1 MSEAKKERKTDV
13 EMALDAA
20 QNLRRRIVNLKLD
33 RYEESPL
40 LDKAS
45 DIMRSIE
52 RATAPK
58 EVAQEGGD
66 ADGK

>member
-1 MSEAKKERKTDV
+1 MSKERKTDI

-52 RATAPK
+52 RATAP
-58 EVAQEGGD
+58 EVEKVEKGGE
-66 ADGK
+66 ADGV